1 MFYNG
6 ISIIT
11 FLISKH
17 GVRGLGSTLE
27 KNVKTENSAQN
38 CEIFTEPVD
47 KDLIFI
53 TGKWINMSFL
63 KVTLR
68 VITLGVNVSS
78 FISVKETSW

>member
-27 KNVKTENSAQN
+27 KNVKTENSAHN
-38 CEIFTEPVD
+38 CEIFTKPVD

-53 TGKWINMSFL
+53 TGKWINI
-63 KVTLR
+63 VTLR